1 MGHVRVYTLSDAVA
15 RFHSLAGR
23 SVLHPMG
30 WDAFGLPA
38 ENAAIERNVA
48 PHEWTRRNIAHMR
61 QQLDALGFRFDW
73 NCEFATSDLDY
84 YRWTQALFVRLARLG
99 LVYRAEAAVNWDPVD
114 RTVLANE
121 QVDSNGRSW
130 RSGALVERR
139 LATQWFV
146 RITARAD
153 ALLAALDGS
162 LQRWPKTVRELQRL
176 WIGASD
182 GALIQFSLATGD
194 DNDSVQVFS
203 TRPETLA
210 GVTFLAIAPS
220 HPLVARLAPELRD
233 AANQMALHVER
244 RVQGGAKPDAGFAT
258 PLRARHPLT
267 GDELPIYVAAYVLG
281 DVGTGAVMGVPA
293 HDDRDAAFAKAHS
306 LRVSAPVDGAGDA
319 AAASAMTQRL
329 VKLGV
334 GAAHRQFRLRD
345 WLISRQR
352 AWGTPIPAVHCGTCG
367 PQVLP
372 ESALP
377 VPLAPRDTASPE
389 FDAWLRGCAC
399 PKCGGAAERER
410 DTMDTFVDSSWYWLR
425 YADARNAH
433 DMVDPK
439 LARNVDVYIGGVEHA
454 VLHLLYARFV
464 GRVLHELGY
473 VPEPEPFK
481 QLVTQGMVV
490 GRTFRRAGDGGDR
503 PVKPDEVREEAD
515 GSFVHV
521 PSGEALRSSWE
532 KMSKSKY
539 NGVDPVDIVE
549 RYGADCTRLY
559 VLFKAPIVAELA
571 WDEQQVRGQARF
583 VARVYRTVQQ
593 CRAML
598 DGAGASWRN
607 SAAEGALLSAVAT
620 TIDDVVR
627 DTERLSFNTAI
638 AHLMTYV
645 TTLSGAVTNDELR
658 GSLALL
664 GAARVLTILLS
675 PFAPHIANEL
685 WQELRAY
692 GAEPRWSG
700 DASVEDVNLLRA
712 LPDAAAVRAQAAVAS
727 SAGGAPKSAA
737 PTATLMVNVNGKFR
751 GRLPLCSDVD
761 AENGRALLEVA
772 LTDAAVQRALT
783 RANETAEEAGAKASL
798 VVRRTKPDVVLLM
811 INTAAQS
818 EQQ

>member
-1 MGHVRVYTLSDAVA
+1 MRLVCPPRTPRLSAASRARRVDAPQHRSHA
-15 RFHSLAGR
+15 LAVGF
-23 SVLHPMG
+23 
-30 WDAFGLPA
+30 AGL
-38 ENAAIERNVA
+38 
-48 PHEWTRRNIAHMR
+48 
-61 QQLDALGFRFDW
+61 RFDW
-73 NCEFATSDLDY
+73 HRELATCDIEY
-84 YRWTQALFVRLARLG
+84 YRWTQALFVRLARQN

-153 ALLAALDGS
+153 ALLAALNDDS
-162 LQRWPKTVRELQRL
+162 LALWPKTVRELQRL

-182 GALIQFSLATGD
+182 GALIQFSLVD
-194 DNDSVQVFS
+194 DNSNTQVQVFS
-203 TRPETLA
+203 TRPETITGA
-210 GVTFLAIAPS
+210 TFVAIAPS

-233 AANQMALHVER
+233 AANQLALHDR
-244 RVQGGAKPDAGFAT
+244 ASTCKAAKPDGGFAT
-258 PLRARHPLT
+258 PLRVRNPVT
-267 GDELPIYVAAYVLG
+267 GDVLPVYVAAYVLG

-293 HDDRDAAFAKAHS
+293 HDERDAAFAAAHA
-306 LRVSAPVDGAGDA
+306 LRVSPPVDGAGDA
-319 AAASAMTQRL
+319 SAAASAMTERL
-329 VKLGV
+329 AALGV
-334 GAAHRQFRLRD
+334 GRAHRQFRLRD

-352 AWGTPIPAVHCGTCG
+352 AWGTPIPAVHCKACG

-389 FDAWLRGCAC
+389 FAAWLHGAAC

-433 DMVDPK
+433 DMVDPRR
-439 LARNVDVYIGGVEHA
+439 ARNVDVYVGGVEHA

-490 GRTFRRAGDGGDR
+490 GRTFRRAADGGDR
-503 PVKPDEVREEAD
+503 PVKPSEVREEAD

-521 PSGEALRSSWE
+521 PSGETLRASWE
-532 KMSKSKY
+532 KMSKSKH

-583 VARVYRTVQQ
+583 VARLHRTVQQ
-593 CRAML
+593 CHAALRSG
-598 DGAGASWRN
+598 DVAGSPACRR
-607 SAAEGALLSAVAT
+607 GAT
-620 TIDDVVR
+620 TTPSAR
-627 DTERLSFNTAI
+627 CSARWRRRS
-638 AHLMTYV
+638 
-645 TTLSGAVTNDELR
+645 TTWCAT
-658 GSLALL
+658 
-664 GAARVLTILLS
+664 
-675 PFAPHIANEL
+675 P
-685 WQELRAY
+685 
-692 GAEPRWSG
+692 
-700 DASVEDVNLLRA
+700 
-712 LPDAAAVRAQAAVAS
+712 
-727 SAGGAPKSAA
+727 SACRS
-737 PTATLMVNVNGKFR
+737 
-751 GRLPLCSDVD
+751 
-761 AENGRALLEVA
+761 
-772 LTDAAVQRALT
+772 T
-783 RANETAEEAGAKASL
+783 RRS
-798 VVRRTKPDVVLLM
+798 RT
-811 INTAAQS
+811 
-818 EQQ
+818 